1 MRVRSEKEKWAQV
14 VLVSAASV
22 LVSLVATHFV
32 SPAGLT
38 WLSVWPAVFVPLMIA
53 PFASLWAGNMI
64 LALHRSNLRLEH
76 LLLHDSMT
84 GLLNRTA
91 FFDLFET
98 DYRQVNG
105 TVLMLD
111 IDSFKSIN
119 DTYGHQ
125 VGDSVI
131 RMVTDVMSE
140 TARPFGDIARLG
152 GEEFAMFFPNMPVA
166 KGLDLAETI
175 RCAIEEKALDAAPDT
190 ISCTISIGVA
200 YRHRDEPIDAA
211 LNRADKALYLAKNKG
226 RNRVEVNEP
235 QPTETVVS

>member
-32 SPAGLT
+32 SPAGLN
-38 WLSVWPAVFVPLMIA
+38 WVSVWPATLVPLMIA

-91 FFDLFET
+91 FFDLFEA
-98 DYRQVNG
+98 RQQNVGG

-131 RMVTDVMSE
+131 RLVTDVMSE
-140 TARPFGDIARLG
+140 TARPFGEIARLG
-152 GEEFAMFFPNMPVA
+152 GEEFAMFFPNLPVT
-166 KGLDLAETI
+166 KGRDVAETI
-175 RCAIEEKALDAAPDT
+175 RCAIEKTALDAGPDT
-190 ISCTISIGVA
+190 ISCTISIGVG
-200 YRHRDEPIDAA
+200 YRHDNEPIDAA
-211 LNRADKALYLAKNKG
+211 LNRADKALYRAKSKG
-226 RNRVEVNEP
+226 RNRVEVSETQPSEP
-235 QPTETVVS
+235 AS

>member
-1 MRVRSEKEKWAQV
+1 MRVRSEKEKWARV

-32 SPAGLT
+32 SPTGLT
-38 WLSVWPAVFVPLMIA
+38 WVSVWPAIFVPLMIA

-91 FFDLFET
+91 FFDLFEA
-98 DYRQVNG
+98 DHRSRAG

-131 RMVTDVMSE
+131 RLVTDVMSE
-140 TARPFGDIARLG
+140 TARPFGLVARLG
-152 GEEFAMFFPNMPVA
+152 GEEFAMFFPEMPIA

-175 RCAIEEKALDAAPDT
+175 RRSIETRPLEAGPGT
-190 ISCTISIGVA
+190 ISCTISIGVG
-200 YRHRDEPIDAA
+200 YRQHDEPIDAA
-211 LNRADKALYLAKNKG
+211 LNRADKALYRAKNNG
-226 RNRVEVNEP
+226 RNRVEVNET
-235 QPTETVVS
+235 QPSVSVS